1 MKKIKS
7 FLLLVFALI
16 FSLSSCGKNH
26 TNDIG
31 LKENGKLI
39 VSTNAEF
46 PPFEYLDGS
55 EFEGIDMDIINEYG
69 KFINAKVEIKNMDFD
84 AALLSVSTQKVD
96 LSIAAITKNAK
107 REETLSFSNSYYT
120 ANQVIVV
127 NENSV
132 YSNITNKDE
141 VLSLLSQNKA
151 KIGCQRGT
159 TGQYYIEGSADWDFD
174 GISNTECKTYDN
186 GALAITDLKK
196 GNINAVIIDEAPAQL
211 YCSKMDNIKCL
222 DIVLTQEE
230 YCIAVSKGNEKL
242 LNSLNEF
249 IDKIKNDGTF
259 DGIIN
264 KYFGDDGIKIETS
277 NTKQMVISV
286 LKGLGIT
293 FLITIIS
300 FILGIV
306 LGLLIGII
314 DGIKSKNIFIK
325 IIQKIC
331 KIYVSIFRG
340 TPITVQ
346 LLIIYYVV
354 FSSIHPLVAAI
365 VAFGLNS
372 GAYVS
377 EIIRGGINS
386 IPKGQMEAGRSL
398 GLPYHL
404 VMKKIILPQAI
415 KNSLPSLGN
424 EFIALIKET
433 SVVSFITVIDLYSAF
448 RAIATASFDY
458 KAIYLLMGV
467 VYFVLVFGISIILK
481 HIEKKVFN
489 NAKTK

>member
-1 MKKIKS
+1 MKKFKTF
-7 FLLLVFALI
+7 FLLIFTLL
-16 FSLSSCGKNH
+16 FSLTSCGKNQS
-26 TNDIG
+26 NDIG
-31 LKENGKLI
+31 LKEEGKLF
-39 VSTNAEF
+39 VATNAEF
-46 PPFEYLDGS
+46 PPFEYLDGT
-55 EFEGIDMDIINEYG
+55 EFKGIDMDIINEYG
-69 KFINAKVEIKNMDFD
+69 KFIDVEVEIKNMDFD
-84 AALLSVSTQKVD
+84 ASLLSVSTQKVD
-96 LSIAAITKNAK
+96 LAIAAITKNAK

-127 NENSV
+127 NEDSV
-132 YSNITNKDE
+132 YAGITNKED

-159 TGQYYIEGSADWDFD
+159 TGQYYIEGNADWDFE
-174 GISNTECKTYDN
+174 GIKNSECKTYDN

-196 GNINAVIIDEAPAQL
+196 GNIDAVIIDEAPAQL
-211 YCSKMDNIKCL
+211 YCVKMDNIKYL

-230 YCIAVSKGNEKL
+230 YCIAVAKGNEKL
-242 LNSLNEF
+242 LSSLNEF

-259 DGIIN
+259 DSIIN
-264 KYFGDDGIKIETS
+264 TYFGDEGIKVETS
-277 NTKQMVISV
+277 NTKQMVLNV
-286 LKGLGIT
+286 FKGLGVT
-293 FLITIIS
+293 FLITIVS
-300 FILGIV
+300 FILGILLGV
-306 LGLLIGII
+306 LVGIV
-314 DGIKSKNIFIK
+314 DGIKSKNIFVK
-325 IIQKIC
+325 VIQKIC
-331 KIYVSIFRG
+331 QIYVSIFRG

-354 FSSIHPLVAAI
+354 FSSIQPLVAAI

-398 GLPYHL
+398 GLSYPT
-404 VMKKIILPQAI
+404 VMRKIILPQAI

-458 KAIYLLMGV
+458 KGIYLLMGV
-467 VYFVLVFGISIILK
+467 VYFVIVFGISIILK
-481 HIEKKVFN
+481 QIEKKVFN
-489 NAKTK
+489 NVKIK

>member
-1 MKKIKS
+1 MKKFKTF
-7 FLLLVFALI
+7 FLLIFTLL
-16 FSLSSCGKNH
+16 FSLTSCGKNQA
-26 TNDIG
+26 NNIG
-31 LKENGKLI
+31 LKEEGKL
-39 VSTNAEF
+39 VVATNAEF
-46 PPFEYLDGS
+46 PPFEYLDGT
-55 EFEGIDMDIINEYG
+55 EFKGIDMDIINEYG
-69 KFINAKVEIKNMDFD
+69 KFIDVEVEIKNMDFD
-84 AALLSVSTQKVD
+84 ASLLSVSTQKVD
-96 LSIAAITKNAK
+96 LAIAAITKNAK

-127 NENSV
+127 NEDSV
-132 YSNITNKDE
+132 YAGITNKED

-159 TGQYYIEGSADWDFD
+159 TGQYYIEGNSDWDFE
-174 GISNTECKTYDN
+174 GIKNSECKTYDN

-196 GNINAVIIDEAPAQL
+196 ENIDAVIIDEAPAQL
-211 YCSKMDNIKCL
+211 YCAKMDNIKYL

-230 YCIAVSKGNEKL
+230 YCIAVAKGNEKL
-242 LNSLNEF
+242 LSSLNEF

-259 DGIIN
+259 DSIIN
-264 KYFGDDGIKIETS
+264 TYFGDEGIKVETS
-277 NTKQMVISV
+277 NTKQMVLSV
-286 LKGLGIT
+286 FKGLGVT
-293 FLITIIS
+293 FLITIVS
-300 FILGIV
+300 FVLGILLGV
-306 LGLLIGII
+306 LVGIV
-314 DGIKSKNIFIK
+314 DGIKSKNIFVK
-325 IIQKIC
+325 VIQKIC
-331 KIYVSIFRG
+331 QIYVSIFRG

-354 FSSIHPLVAAI
+354 FSSIQPLVAAI

-398 GLPYHL
+398 GLSYPT
-404 VMKKIILPQAI
+404 VMRKIILPQAI

-458 KAIYLLMGV
+458 KGIYLLMGV
-467 VYFVLVFGISIILK
+467 VYFVIVFGISIILK
-481 HIEKKVFN
+481 LIEKKVFN
-489 NAKTK
+489 NVKTK